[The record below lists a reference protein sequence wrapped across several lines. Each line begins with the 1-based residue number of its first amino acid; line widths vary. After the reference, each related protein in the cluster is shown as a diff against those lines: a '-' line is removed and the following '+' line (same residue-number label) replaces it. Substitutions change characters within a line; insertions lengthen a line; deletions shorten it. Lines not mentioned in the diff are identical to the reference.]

1 MSTIDEK
8 TLLEAIARAGY
19 LLEAKVAELL
29 TKQGL
34 FVESNIMIEDPL
46 TGKSREIDLLA
57 QFDVIYREIT
67 DYTIANIDFICEVKN
82 NPYPFI
88 LLSKF
93 QDSPHTELWD
103 SIKNMV
109 TLPDIFHKKDR
120 YSLLHD
126 LDFYDELTR
135 KKIDLYT
142 QYCSFQP
149 KKSNE
154 KNNELMAW
162 HPDYL
167 YESLTKITM
176 LCEKKIEW
184 WDDKKTDKY
193 FRDYLFMPVLIIRDD
208 LYELELGEGEADAK
222 LKKVKQS
229 YLIHNYH
236 YNSEPKSAIIFVVTF
251 DGLVDFLKQMA
262 EIKDKVEDN
271 LIKLR
276 EKGSA

>member
-8 TLLEAIARAGY
+8 TLIEAIARAGY

-57 QFDVIYREIT
+57 QFDVIYRPIN

-82 NPYPFI
+82 NPYPFV

-93 QDSPHTELWD
+93 QNSPHADLWD

-109 TLPDIFHKKDR
+109 TLPDIFSDKDR
-120 YSLLHD
+120 YSLMHD

-135 KKIDLYT
+135 KKINLYT

-162 HPDYL
+162 HPDAL
-167 YESLTKITM
+167 YESLSKITM
-176 LCEKKIEW
+176 LCEKKIKW
-184 WDDKKTDKY
+184 WDDKKTDKF

-208 LYELELGEGEADAK
+208 LYELELGEGETDAK

-251 DGLVDFLKQMA
+251 DGLVDFLNQM
-262 EIKDKVEDN
+262 ETIKDKVESN